1 MFQCSQQIGV
11 VSLCKRYWILSVS
24 IGNHRQVY
32 YERGLLCLKVC
43 KLRSASGIELEIMT
57 FRKSLLRF
65 FVLSIALFF
74 RGQKIFRYRFPQVT
88 AYRGTGLAKVQHV
101 RLCCEHAGFYC
112 EGLDCLWAAVSIHRE
127 TSSAVVSSVNK
138 CMETS
143 LYVEVVEKSST
154 MQVLLQVFFCRKNCR
169 FF

>member
-74 RGQKIFRYRFPQVT
+74 RGQKIFCVLRYRFPQVT
-88 AYRGTGLAKVQHV
+88 VTAYRSTGLAKVHHL
-101 RLCCEHAGFYC
+101 RLCCEHTVFCYKGW
-112 EGLDCLWAAVSIHRE
+112 DCLWAGMSIHR
-127 TSSAVVSSVNK
+127 VSL
-138 CMETS
+138 C
-143 LYVEVVEKSST
+143 
-154 MQVLLQVFFCRKNCR
+154 VLLTHVWKPGFSRHRQMLLQLPRLQ
-169 FF
+169 